1 MNFGDIKRI
10 HFVGIG
16 GIGMS
21 GIAEILTN
29 YALAISGCDAKESP
43 ITRRLAGLGVS
54 VQVGHD
60 AAHVTSDLDLVV
72 ISSAVRQD
80 NDEVV
85 RARELKV
92 PVIRRAEMLGR
103 IMGQKKS
110 IGIAGTHGKTS
121 TTAMT
126 SMVLAEAGLDPTM
139 IVGGVLRNL
148 ESNAKLG
155 KGEHLVVEA
164 DEYDRSFLALDPTYV
179 VITNIEADHLDCY
192 KDLDDI
198 RGAFRAFALK
208 AAAHRAPIVGCLDD
222 ENVAELLRTL
232 DAETVSYGL
241 SDGADLR
248 AVNIR
253 YAPTGTTFDV
263 SFRGKELGSA
273 TLNVPGDHNVRNA
286 LAAVAVGL
294 ELNVPFDV
302 ISRGLGGYRGV
313 ERRFQVLG
321 DYQGAVVVDDYA
333 HHPTEIRATL
343 EAARRSYPDRRLVAL
358 FQPHL
363 FTRTRDFYLDFAQA
377 LAMADVAFVTPI
389 YAAREEPILGVTS
402 ALITDAAARAGSDNV
417 HAINVSSD
425 DLVATVSKHLEP
437 SDLFVTMGAGDIH
450 KVSEQL
456 AGGAR

>member
-1 MNFGDIKRI
+1 MNFGDIKSI

-29 YALAISGCDAKESP
+29 YALTISGCDAKESP
-43 ITRRLAGLGVS
+43 ITRRLARLGVT
-54 VQVGHD
+54 VHAGHD
-60 AAHVTSDLDLVV
+60 PSHITPDLDLLV

-103 IMGQKKS
+103 IMGQKIS

-126 SMVLAEAGLDPTM
+126 SIVLAEAGLDPTM

-164 DEYDRSFLALDPTYV
+164 DEFDRSFLALDPTYA

-208 AAAHRAPIVGCLDD
+208 VAHRGPVVGCVDD
-222 ENVAELLRTL
+222 ANVAELLGTL
-232 DAETVSYGL
+232 DFATVSYGL
-241 SDGADLR
+241 SEAADLR
-248 AVNIR
+248 AVNLR
-253 YAPTGTTFDV
+253 YAPTGTTYDV
-263 SFRGKELGSA
+263 VRRGERLGA
-273 TLNVPGDHNVRNA
+273 VTLHVPGDHNVRNS
-286 LAAVAVGL
+286 LAAIAIAL
-294 ELNVPFDV
+294 ELNVPFEV
-302 ISRGLGGYRGV
+302 ISRGLAGYSGV
-313 ERRFQVLG
+313 ERRFQILG
-321 DYQGAVVVDDYA
+321 EHRGAVVVDDYA
-333 HHPTEIRATL
+333 HHPTEVRATL
-343 EAARRSYPDRRLVAL
+343 EAARKSYPERRLVAL

-363 FTRTRDFYLDFAQA
+363 FTRTRDFHREFAEA
-377 LAMADVAFVTPI
+377 LATADLAFVTPI
-389 YAAREEPILGVTS
+389 YAAREEPMLGVTS
-402 ALITDAAARAGSDNV
+402 ALITDAAARAGNGNVRPLNVQGEELASAISRELQSD
-417 HAINVSSD
+417 
-425 DLVATVSKHLEP
+425 
-437 SDLFVTMGAGDIH
+437 DLFVTMGAGDIH
-450 KVSEQL
+450 RVSEQL